1 MKVGRSGLA
10 PSLIVCFLFVRCGRK
25 PPGEAARR
33 VRRYRLPRRIS
44 YDALGQCRRAHPAA
58 EVRVREEYATNL
70 LDAVDT
76 VRRGELD
83 AVITALDTRKPP
95 VLATYSIYS

>member
-1 MKVGRSGLA
+1 M
-10 PSLIVCFLFVRCGRK
+10 
-25 PPGEAARR
+25 
-33 VRRYRLPRRIS
+33 
-44 YDALGQCRRAHPAA
+44 
-58 EVRVREEYATNL
+58 REEYATNL